1 MASRSISIPVDAQTE
16 RAWGAIGAEERRKIE
31 TFLGVW
37 ARELATRKPEP
48 LKDVLDEAGRAAEER
63 GLTPE
68 ILDSILNGD

>member
-1 MASRSISIPVDAQTE
+1 MKIVFST
-16 RAWGAIGAEERRKIE
+16 RAWDDYLHWQQQPQ
-31 TFLGVW
+31 TL
-37 ARELATRKPEP
+37 ARLNELIRECTRTPFQGTGKPEP